1 MVEDESQQE
10 GVDVDALDK
19 TLEKLTQSF
28 EKLNKNLE
36 DFTKTAKKNTKTSTV
51 DHDKIHKQN
60 MERQQQYF
68 ANVKAMKLLSRE
80 MKEGKDSF
88 AMFTGLLSKS
98 VSLGYVFKKIE
109 RHVDGYISAS
119 DRLRDSTQQLAEL
132 EESVAKKQGVDKVE
146 DIDWSKAGTDRNR
159 RTDLLETQAKA
170 KEQGGEK
177 GLGGKLS
184 GAKEFFSK
192 HKMGMMIG
200 AGSAG
205 VLIGILKKAFDAS
218 PMFQAVKK
226 LLNFGIMMVLR
237 PIGDFFGF
245 LLRPIMVWM
254 LRKLIIPFYQTY
266 LPVAQQM
273 GTDVGNFV
281 VGFFEW
287 VSSFFRFG
295 DKKNKEVTT
304 SIQHVEDKVQL
315 LKDAGIKSQADLNRH
330 LTLLSNKQIKSFL
343 DKTTNEKN
351 TIGNW
356 QAKKTEIFGDRADE
370 IRGYNVA
377 GVGQNIPLNKAGAD
391 WYRKMGADV
400 QPVMGQ
406 SNLGG
411 DANNRGNPRY
421 KDTQTTPSV
430 QIVNN
435 IQGSVISEKE
445 LEKKTYDA
453 VEDYYRRYLS

>member
-1 MVEDESQQE
+1 MVVDESQQE

-19 TLEKLTQSF
+19 TLEKLTKAF
-28 EKLNKNLE
+28 DKLDKNLE
-36 DFTKTAKKNTKTSTV
+36 RFNSTVTNNNKTSRV

-80 MKEGKDSF
+80 LKDGKDSF

-109 RHVDGYISAS
+109 KHVDGYISAS
-119 DRLRDSTQQLAEL
+119 DRLRDSTLQLAEL
-132 EESVAKKQGVDKVE
+132 EESVAKKQGVDNVE
-146 DIDWSKAGTDRNR
+146 DIDWTKAGTDRNR

-177 GLGGKLS
+177 GLGEKLS
-184 GAKEFFSK
+184 GAKEFFGK

-205 VLIGILKKAFDAS
+205 VLIGILKKAFDVS
-218 PMFQAVKK
+218 PMFQAIKK

-245 LLRPIMVWM
+245 LFMPIMVWM

-266 LPVAQQM
+266 LPLAQQL
-273 GTDVGNFV
+273 GKDIGELV

-287 VSSFFRFG
+287 TSNWFPFTKAENKKVT
-295 DKKNKEVTT
+295 DKLTHIDGETT
-304 SIQHVEDKVQL
+304 L
-315 LKDAGIKSQADLNRH
+315 LKDITKDGLKDLNKNTQLLANARVIQH
-330 LTLLSNKQIKSFL
+330 LK
-343 DKTTNEKN
+343 DTTNEKN
-351 TIGNW
+351 TIGRW
-356 QAKKTEIFGDRADE
+356 QDKRTEIFKDRADE
-370 IRGYNVA
+370 ISGYNIS

-391 WYRKMGADV
+391 WYRNMGADV
-400 QPVMGQ
+400 EKIMGDN
-406 SNLGG
+406 SFGKRGESAFNTKNTESTPTVVI
-411 DANNRGNPRY
+411 NN
-421 KDTQTTPSV
+421 T
-430 QIVNN
+430 

-453 VEDYYRRYLS
+453 VEDYYRRFFLL

>member
-1 MVEDESQQE
+1 MAIDESQQE

-19 TLEKLTQSF
+19 TLEKLTKAF
-28 EKLNKNLE
+28 DKLDKNLE
-36 DFTKTAKKNTKTSTV
+36 KYNQTASNNNKTSRV

-60 MERQQQYF
+60 MERQASYF
-68 ANVKAMKLLSRE
+68 ENVKAMKLLSKE
-80 MKEGKDSF
+80 MKQGKDSF
-88 AMFTGLLSKS
+88 AMFTGLLTKS
-98 VSLGYVFKKIE
+98 VTLGYVFKKIE
-109 RHVDGYISAS
+109 KHVDGYISAS
-119 DRLRDSTQQLAEL
+119 DRLRDATQQLAEL
-132 EESVAKKQGVDKVE
+132 EENVAKKQGVTNTE
-146 DIDWSKAGTDRNR
+146 DIDWTKAGTDRNK
-159 RTDLLETQAKA
+159 RTDLLETQSQA

-184 GAKEFFSK
+184 GAKEFFGK
-192 HKMGMMIG
+192 HKMGMLIG

-205 VLIGILKKAFDAS
+205 VLIGIFKKALDVS
-218 PMFQAVKK
+218 PMFQAIKK

-287 VSSFFRFG
+287 VSSLFSFQN
-295 DKKNKEVTT
+295 KKTKEIT
-304 SIQHVEDKVQL
+304 SQIHADSSISAI
-315 LKDAGIKSQADLNRH
+315 KDMDGNMIKSQSDMQKH
-330 LTLLSNKQIKSFL
+330 ITSISNKQIKAFL
-343 DKTTNEKN
+343 DRTTNSKN

-356 QAKKTEIFGDRADE
+356 QSKRTEIFGDRADE
-370 IRGYNVA
+370 VRGYNIA

-391 WYRKMGADV
+391 WYKKMGADV

-411 DANNRGNPRY
+411 NANDRDTRYGNSAGL
-421 KDTQTTPSV
+421 T
-430 QIVNN
+430 VNVVVE
-435 IQGSVISEKE
+435 GSVIAERE
-445 LEKKTYDA
+445 LEKTI
-453 VEDYYRRYLS
+453 VEEVEKYNRRYQQ